1 MFGIGMPELLLIL
14 AIALIVIGP
23 KKLPDL
29 AKSLGRAFAE
39 FKKATS
45 ELKDSLEID
54 SELKDIK
61 RTFHNMSDEI
71 KDAIDINESTKSED
85 LKKDAIDIDES
96 TEPEDLKKDAIDID
110 ESTEP
115 EDLKKDAIDIDESA
129 KSEDLKKDA
138 IDNDESTEPEDLKV
152 GDESEKEEP
161 QKDIKEE
168 KSDNLKRDG

>member
-71 KDAIDINESTKSED
+71 KEAIDVDEHTEPVD
-85 LKKDAIDIDES
+85 HVKDAVDIDEHTEPVDHVKDAVNIDERTEPVDHIKDAVDVNDYTEPEDHIKDTIDIDKS
-96 TEPEDLKKDAIDID
+96 TEPEDRKG
-110 ESTEP
+110 
-115 EDLKKDAIDIDESA
+115 
-129 KSEDLKKDA
+129 
-138 IDNDESTEPEDLKV
+138 
-152 GDESEKEEP
+152 GDEFEKEKP
-161 QKDIKEE
+161 QAEIKEE
-168 KSDNLKRDG
+168 KSDDLKRDG

>member
-61 RTFHNMSDEI
+61 RTFHNMTDEI
-71 KDAIDINESTKSED
+71 KDAIDVDEHTRPED
-85 LKKDAIDIDES
+85 RIKDAGDVDER
-96 TEPEDLKKDAIDID
+96 TEPEDQ
-110 ESTEP
+110 
-115 EDLKKDAIDIDESA
+115 
-129 KSEDLKKDA
+129 
-138 IDNDESTEPEDLKV
+138 KV
-152 GDESEKEEP
+152 GAESEKEEP
-161 QKDIKEE
+161 QKEIKE
-168 KSDNLKRDG
+168 KNQTI

>member
-39 FKKATS
+39 FKRATS

-71 KDAIDINESTKSED
+71 KDAIDIDVDTK
-85 LKKDAIDIDES
+85 
-96 TEPEDLKKDAIDID
+96 PEDLKKDAIDID
-110 ESTEP
+110 ESTKP
-115 EDLKKDAIDIDESA
+115 EDQ
-129 KSEDLKKDA
+129 
-138 IDNDESTEPEDLKV
+138 KV
-152 GDESEKEEP
+152 AGESEEKEHQAE
-161 QKDIKEE
+161 IKE
-168 KSDNLKRDG
+168 KTSDDSKHDG